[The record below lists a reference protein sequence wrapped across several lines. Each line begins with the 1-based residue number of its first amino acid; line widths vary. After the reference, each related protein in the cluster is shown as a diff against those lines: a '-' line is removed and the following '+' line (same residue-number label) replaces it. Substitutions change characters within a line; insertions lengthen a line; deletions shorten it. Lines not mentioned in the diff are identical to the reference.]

1 MNGQPVISVR
11 GEASFEV
18 EPEIAVVGVTVQ
30 ARDRDRKTVLRL
42 LADRNR
48 EVTGLIKGYGEAVEK
63 LESGPVS
70 VRPELKEKRA
80 GERVAG
86 YFATAS
92 VTVTIRDFT
101 VLGELIVRLADA
113 ELATVDGFWWALRPG
128 SPVYRE
134 ARMAAARDATVR
146 AGEYAEAFG
155 GQLGDLLE
163 AADSGLLTAQARQ
176 DSWRF
181 SGPGAAAGRASGK
194 AEPAQPELDL
204 EPEKQT
210 VSARVDAR
218 FEMIRPA
225 GAHDH
230 HHRQRDGHAGDD
242 RRAAGG
248 QPGARQ
254 EVPGGTGLRLAC
266 GAPGRGAPAAAGV
279 LRTVGVAG
287 GGPGA
292 FRRPGLGTVRQDRH
306 RARRLASRPG
316 TVHRHSRE
324 HFINSMVAA
333 FYLFY
338 GFTRYNY

>member
-1 MNGQPVISVR
+1 LNGQPVISVR
-11 GEASFEV
+11 GEATLEV
-18 EPEIAVVGVTVQ
+18 DPEIAVVGVTIQ
-30 ARDRDRKTVLRL
+30 ARDRDRETVLRR

-48 EVTGLIKGYGEAVEK
+48 EVTDLIKGYGEAVEK

-163 AADSGLLTAQARQ
+163 AADSGLLTADTRH
-176 DSWRF
+176 DRWKF
-181 SGPGAAAGRASGK
+181 SGPSSRASGK
-194 AEPAQPELDL
+194 AASASAQAELDL
-204 EPEKQT
+204 EPARQT
-210 VSARVDAR
+210 VSAQVEAR
-218 FEMIRPA
+218 FEMTRPA
-225 GAHDH
+225 
-230 HHRQRDGHAGDD
+230 
-242 RRAAGG
+242 
-248 QPGARQ
+248 PG
-254 EVPGGTGLRLAC
+254 
-266 GAPGRGAPAAAGV
+266 PA
-279 LRTVGVAG
+279 
-287 GGPGA
+287 
-292 FRRPGLGTVRQDRH
+292 
-306 RARRLASRPG
+306 S
-316 TVHRHSRE
+316 S
-324 HFINSMVAA
+324 
-333 FYLFY
+333 
-338 GFTRYNY
+338 